1 MLNVWY
7 DCCDRKNCD
16 KKNYF
21 KNETYMDES
30 IIHNK
35 LHSEFIVFNML

>member
-1 MLNVWY
+1 MY
-7 DCCDRKNCD
+7 DMTVVIERIVT